1 MIYPATHNIIILQNS
16 SWNAVFRA
24 TNNRQTLSG
33 VTIDAGTPTF
43 SLACHGLSAGNKVV
57 FTGDE
62 LPCGIT
68 LNVVYYVISA
78 GLTTDAFQVSATE
91 GGSSISASGTA
102 SGTFYVAQP
111 LNLTGYTI
119 DADIKQ
125 INTTTQVTTFTPVI
139 IDAPNGEF
147 KLSLTP
153 AITEALTPKTYGYDL
168 SLTNLSGERY
178 YWVKGTATVQ
188 STYSRN

>member
-24 TNNRQTLSG
+24 TNNRQALSG

-125 INTTTQVTTFTPVI
+125 INTTTQVATFTPVI

-153 AITEALTPKTYGYDL
+153 AITEALTPKAYGYDL

>member
-1 MIYPATHNIIILQNS
+1 MIYPATYNITILQNAT
-16 SWNAVFRA
+16 WRAVFRA
-24 TNNRQTLSG
+24 TSNRQTLG
-33 VTIDAGTPTF
+33 GITIDAGTPTF
-43 SLACHGLSAGNKVV
+43 SLACHGLSAGDKVV

-68 LNVVYYVISA
+68 LNAIYYVISA
-78 GLTTDAFQVSATE
+78 GLTTDAFQVSASE

-111 LNLTGYTI
+111 LNLTDYTI

-125 INTTTQVTTFTPVI
+125 INTTTQAATFTPAL

-147 KLSLTP
+147 SLSLAP
-153 AITEALTPKTYGYDL
+153 SITEALTPKTYGYDV
-168 SLTNLSGERY
+168 SLTSSTGERY
-178 YWVKGTATVQ
+178 YWLQGTATVQ